1 MKKKYMIAALAL
13 VGVLLVGC
21 NDSKNNQPKSNGLPK
36 AGTQMAATTIAV
48 VDIDSL
54 QEHYK
59 YFQDERVRLETL
71 SKQYDAQLKGKM
83 TVFQKAQADLQQKMQ
98 RGEIKSEDEYNKAM
112 QRLQSLQTEGQ
123 KLETSL
129 AQKLAAE
136 QEKFNKEL
144 RKNLNNYIKEYNK
157 EGRFSLILTKSGDN
171 VLYVEPTMDITAEIT
186 EGLNKSYQTKKN

>member
-1 MKKKYMIAALAL
+1 MIAALAL

-83 TVFQKAQADLQQKMQ
+83 TAFQKAQADLQQKMQ

-171 VLYVEPTMDITAEIT
+171 VLYVEPTMDITAEIM
-186 EGLNKSYQTKKN
+186 EGLNKSYQAKKK

>member
-1 MKKKYMIAALAL
+1 MIAALAL

-83 TVFQKAQADLQQKMQ
+83 TAFQKAQADLQQKMQ

-186 EGLNKSYQTKKN
+186 EGLNKSYQAKKN

>member
-1 MKKKYMIAALAL
+1 MIAALAL

-71 SKQYDAQLKGKM
+71 NKQYDAQLKGKM
-83 TVFQKAQADLQQKMQ
+83 TAFQKAQADLQQKMQ

-186 EGLNKSYQTKKN
+186 EGLNKSYQAKKK

>member
-1 MKKKYMIAALAL
+1 MIAALAL

-83 TVFQKAQADLQQKMQ
+83 TAFQKAQADLQQKMQ
-98 RGEIKSEDEYNKAM
+98 RGEIKSEDDYNKAM

-136 QEKFNKEL
+136 QENFNKEL

-186 EGLNKSYQTKKN
+186 EGLNKSYQAKKK

>member
-1 MKKKYMIAALAL
+1 MIAALAL

-21 NDSKNNQPKSNGLPK
+21 NNSKNNQPKSNGLPK

-83 TVFQKAQADLQQKMQ
+83 TAFQKAQADLQQKMQ

-186 EGLNKSYQTKKN
+186 EGLNKSYQANKK

>member
-1 MKKKYMIAALAL
+1 MIAALAL

-59 YFQDERVRLETL
+59 YFQEERVRLETL

-83 TVFQKAQADLQQKMQ
+83 TAFQKAQADLQQKMQ

-136 QEKFNKEL
+136 QENFNKEL

-186 EGLNKSYQTKKN
+186 EGLNKSYQAKKK

>member
-1 MKKKYMIAALAL
+1 MIAALAL

-83 TVFQKAQADLQQKMQ
+83 TAFQKAQADLQQKMQ

-186 EGLNKSYQTKKN
+186 EGLNKSYQAKKK

>member
-1 MKKKYMIAALAL
+1 MIAALAL

-21 NDSKNNQPKSNGLPK
+21 NDRKNNQPKSNGLPK

-83 TVFQKAQADLQQKMQ
+83 TAFQKAQADLQQKMQ

-136 QEKFNKEL
+136 QEKFSKEL

-186 EGLNKSYQTKKN
+186 EGLNKSYQAKKN

>member
-1 MKKKYMIAALAL
+1 MIAALAL

-71 SKQYDAQLKGKM
+71 NKQYDAQLKGKM
-83 TVFQKAQADLQQKMQ
+83 TAFQKAQADLQQKMQ

-136 QEKFNKEL
+136 QENLYKEL

-186 EGLNKSYQTKKN
+186 EGLNKSYQAKKN